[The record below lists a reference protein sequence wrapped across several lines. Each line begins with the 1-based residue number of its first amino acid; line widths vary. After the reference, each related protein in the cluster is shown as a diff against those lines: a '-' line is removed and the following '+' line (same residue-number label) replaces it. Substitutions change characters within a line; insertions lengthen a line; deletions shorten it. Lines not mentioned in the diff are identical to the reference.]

1 MAANGHADAAA
12 DARNDAGA
20 YLISGRIDRLPLTR
34 VHWELAIL
42 VEITWGFI
50 IVDTDGIGARLYPFV
65 WRPLGLITNT
75 QYAVIQALQVGLGV
89 LLGTYL
95 MSFVAD
101 KYGRRPAILL
111 STALAGICLCPFAFV
126 TDFVPLVLFSVLS
139 TLGVGGIV
147 ATHAVYLSEMTSH
160 SVRNK
165 TMLTSQ
171 ASTAIVGV
179 FIALA
184 ASKMMPKEFGLWREF
199 VWLGVVIQVFILLP
213 LLYFRLPESPR
224 WLEAH
229 GRHDEAD
236 SVLRKLE
243 RRIAAIAGPLPP
255 ADPTPRVV
263 GRAAKGQLLEII
275 TNPEYR
281 GRSILILVCWL
292 LAYPG
297 IVYGPGAFLLVYMV
311 DHGWEGEH
319 VFQLSMFASMVT
331 FCAFMFNAWLGE
343 RVERKDVLFV
353 AAVLFSVAWAI
364 MWISPTVPGFII
376 GVCMYR
382 IGTSLFLFN
391 LYNYTAIA
399 FPTRIRSVAFAW
411 TDGLGHLGAWA
422 GVTSLGPLYGIG
434 PNHLGWIAFIV
445 IPGAL
450 LPGILIKLFGIKQS
464 QRVLEEVAK

>member
-1 MAANGHADAAA
+1 MAANGQSEAERNAA
-12 DARNDAGA
+12 NDGGA
-20 YLISGRIDRLPLTR
+20 FLISGRIDRLPLTR
-34 VHWELAIL
+34 VQWELAIL

-50 IVDTDGIGARLYPFV
+50 IVDTDGIGARLYPVV
-65 WRPLGLITNT
+65 WRPLGVITTN

-95 MSFVAD
+95 MSFIAE
-101 KYGRRPAILL
+101 KYGRRPALL
-111 STALAGICLCPFAFV
+111 ASTALAGLCLWPFAFV
-126 TDFVPLVLFSVLS
+126 TSFWPLVLFSIFS

-171 ASTAIVGV
+171 ASTALVGV
-179 FIALA
+179 AIAMA
-184 ASKMMPKEFGLWREF
+184 ARFMLPKYWQEF
-199 VWLGVVIQVFILLP
+199 VWLGVAIQACVLLP
-213 LLYFRLPESPR
+213 LLYLRLPESPR

-229 GRHDEAD
+229 GFHDKAD
-236 SVLRKLE
+236 AVLRRLE
-243 RRIAAIAGPLPP
+243 ARIEAITRKPLPP

-281 GRSILILVCWL
+281 WRSILILVCWL

-297 IVYGPGAFLLVYMV
+297 IVYGPGAFALVYMV
-311 DHGWEGEH
+311 DHGFEVEFFFTLAMVASGITFIAFLLNARLGETVERKNVLFAISG
-319 VFQLSMFASMVT
+319 VFALG
-331 FCAFMFNAWLGE
+331 CAFMY
-343 RVERKDVLFV
+343 LFPNPV
-353 AAVLFSVAWAI
+353 MMS
-364 MWISPTVPGFII
+364 I
-376 GVCMYR
+376 GYILSR

-391 LYNYTAIA
+391 LYNYTAIC

-411 TDGLGHLGAWA
+411 TDGLGHIGAWV
-422 GVTSLGPLYGIG
+422 GVTSLGPLYQIG
-434 PNHLGWIAFIV
+434 TNHLGWLAFIA

-450 LPGILIKLFGIKQS
+450 LPGFLIWMFGIRQS
-464 QRVLEEVAK
+464 ERVLEEVAK